1 MSPRRAIPRRAT
13 VLAAAALTLLS
24 VLPATAAQAA
34 APAGVT
40 ATVGADCTAGRLLL
54 DLDNRSATTQTYT
67 VTWPGRTGSPWT
79 RTVAAGGSAELYW
92 TLSPG
97 TPYTL
102 RTTTPTGLDDTTSGI
117 FHCGTGMSALA
128 GFDCTNGRLQLALEN
143 RTTTARDFTVTWP
156 GRTGSP
162 WTRTVAAGGN
172 YLHYWTVGAGT
183 PYTLRIT
190 APGFDTTLR
199 GTTSCDL
206 AAGNPQL
213 ATTTLLTTQT
223 VIRDLN
229 GAGGRYDGTVAS
241 VRIPGLAVT
250 NNGTVVAVADARVNG
265 SYDLGGGTNNIQ
277 IVMIRSTD
285 GGRTFEQPRVI
296 HAPPTTSEGVG
307 DPSLLVDRAT
317 GVVYCFF
324 TYSPRPGISFWSGGS
339 GLNTADDPNSMHLR
353 YITSRDNGA
362 TWSAPVELNPAV
374 KDPTWRQVFFSSGHG
389 IQTSTGRLIQPIA
402 YRDSAGTSHA
412 ANIYSDDHG
421 VTWRRGGSAGGN
433 INESKAIERGTGA
446 VVQNMRHNSTRSRF
460 YATSADGGAT
470 FGTATASALLPDPL
484 CNADEMSY
492 LRPAEVGANRA
503 PVRTRTALFSNNA
516 HPTARND
523 LTVRLS
529 TDDGATWPARAL
541 VKPGGAGYS
550 TMAVLAD
557 GTVGNLYEVGNTGG
571 IYFARFSLDWVKGA

>member
-1 MSPRRAIPRRAT
+1 MPPVRAIPRRVTA
-13 VLAAAALTLLS
+13 VLAVLLGLLT
-24 VLPATAAQAA
+24 VLPATPAQA
-34 APAGVT
+34 APAGVS
-40 ATVGADCTAGRLLL
+40 ATVGADCTTGRLLL
-54 DLDNRSATTQTYT
+54 LLDNRSTTAQTYT
-67 VTWPGRTGSPWT
+67 VTWPGRSGSPWT
-79 RTVAAGGSAELYW
+79 RTVAAGSGAELYW

-102 RTTTPTGLDDTTSGI
+102 RTTTPTGLDETTSGL
-117 FHCGTGMSALA
+117 FHCGTGMSALTS
-128 GFDCTNGRLQLALEN
+128 FDCTNGRLQLALEN

-162 WTRTVAAGGN
+162 WTRTIAAGGN
-172 YLHYWTVGAGT
+172 YLHYWTVGAGA
-183 PYTLRIT
+183 PYTLRVT

-206 AAGNPQL
+206 ATGNPQM
-213 ATTTLLTTQT
+213 TSTTLLTTQT

-229 GAGGRYDGTVAS
+229 RTGGRYDGTIAS

-250 NNGTVVAVADARVNG
+250 NNGTVIAVADARVNG

-421 VTWRRGGSAGGN
+421 ATWRRGGSAGGN

-446 VVQNMRHNSTRSRF
+446 IVQNIRT
-460 YATSADGGAT
+460 T
-470 FGTATASALLPDPL
+470 
-484 CNADEMSY
+484 
-492 LRPAEVGANRA
+492 RPAAA
-503 PVRTRTALFSNNA
+503 STPPP
-516 HPTARND
+516 PTAPR
-523 LTVRLS
+523 RS
-529 TDDGATWPARAL
+529 ARPRPARC
-541 VKPGGAGYS
+541 
-550 TMAVLAD
+550 
-557 GTVGNLYEVGNTGG
+557 
-571 IYFARFSLDWVKGA
+571 

>member
-1 MSPRRAIPRRAT
+1 M
-13 VLAAAALTLLS
+13 
-24 VLPATAAQAA
+24 
-34 APAGVT
+34 T

-54 DLDNRSATTQTYT
+54 DLDNRSTTTQTYT
-67 VTWPGRTGSPWT
+67 VTWPGRSGSPWT
-79 RTVAAGGSAELYW
+79 RTVAAGGNAELYW
-92 TLSPG
+92 TLTPG

-128 GFDCTNGRLQLALEN
+128 GFDCTNGRIQLALEN

-172 YLHYWTVGAGT
+172 HLHYWTVGAGT
-183 PYTLRIT
+183 PYTLRVT

-229 GAGGRYDGTVAS
+229 GTNGRYDGTVAS

-250 NNGTVVAVADARVNG
+250 NNGTVVAVADARVDG
-265 SYDLGGGTNNIQ
+265 SYDLGGGTNDIQ

-296 HAPPTTSEGVG
+296 HAPPTTSGASATPACRG
-307 DPSLLVDRAT
+307 PRHRRRLLLLHLP
-317 GVVYCFF
+317 
-324 TYSPRPGISFWSGGS
+324 PRPGISFWSAGS

-353 YITSRDNGA
+353 YITSRDDGA

-374 KDPTWRQVFFSSGHG
+374 KDPPGGRCSS
-389 IQTSTGRLIQPIA
+389 PP
-402 YRDSAGTSHA
+402 D
-412 ANIYSDDHG
+412 
-421 VTWRRGGSAGGN
+421 
-433 INESKAIERGTGA
+433 
-446 VVQNMRHNSTRSRF
+446 
-460 YATSADGGAT
+460 
-470 FGTATASALLPDPL
+470 TAS
-484 CNADEMSY
+484 
-492 LRPAEVGANRA
+492 RPA
-503 PVRTRTALFSNNA
+503 
-516 HPTARND
+516 
-523 LTVRLS
+523 
-529 TDDGATWPARAL
+529 PAA
-541 VKPGGAGYS
+541 
-550 TMAVLAD
+550 
-557 GTVGNLYEVGNTGG
+557 
-571 IYFARFSLDWVKGA
+571 